1 MTERTRTDSGR
12 DLLEELEEGWGTPRA
27 PSVATAPAAAPF
39 EPEIGEEDGEEEA
52 VASAAAKV
60 DEGWLDDLFPGGDD
74 EDEEEPEL
82 PDERL
87 DPVAFAAAKKA
98 RDERARQ
105 KRERKKTRADVKR
118 ARQKE
123 RGDAIKARQKPKSKK
138 SRAVT
143 PAPRSARALEKA
155 ARASA
160 RGAAVPTTD
169 GTLVRTAAASPTTKA
184 SSAKATPAKAI
195 PAKPSTLASLKLLG
209 IVLAVLLAI
218 AAVAAALMK

>member
-138 SRAVT
+138 SRPVT
-143 PAPRSARALEKA
+143 PAPRSARAVEKA

-169 GTLVRTAAASPTTKA
+169 GTLVQTAAAGPITKA
-184 SSAKATPAKAI
+184 SSAKAT